1 MLHNQLNN
9 NRSHNLLLL
18 LPLQNVYIMNECI
31 IFVKWLLALGM
42 PIQMVDIEFLAVCCV
57 HLYILLIVNNRIKL
71 RMHYGWLYV
80 PVSSHVCFFLS
91 CLSNRSNF
99 IKYTYTFWHQVF
111 LTELKKM
118 YTFL

>member
-9 NRSHNLLLL
+9 NRSHNLL
-18 LPLQNVYIMNECI
+18 PLQNKATGSIKIRNVYIMNECI

-57 HLYILLIVNNRIKL
+57 HLYILLIVNNRIKF

-80 PVSSHVCFFLS
+80 PVSSHVCFFCHASRTAVISLNI
-91 CLSNRSNF
+91 LIHF
-99 IKYTYTFWHQVF
+99 GIKSLWRN
-111 LTELKKM
+111 
-118 YTFL
+118 